1 MSDEQ
6 VSCLVTHHSSLITQP
21 RFEEDEILD
30 ALRQYELMFIVDP
43 DAADDEVTKITD
55 SLKQIV
61 TDQGGTVT
69 KEENLG
75 RRQLAYEIL
84 HRKDGIFLDL
94 EIEGSGRE
102 IAELERRM
110 RVNDRILRYLTVRLD
125 EDRRRAEKFK
135 DKRARKAAKRPFGK
149 GGSAPARGAVAP
161 EFPVE
166 DAYDA

>member
-1 MSDEQ
+1 ME
-6 VSCLVTHHSSLITQP
+6 
-21 RFEEDEILD
+21 

-43 DAADDEVTKITD
+43 DAADDEVAKLTE

-84 HRKDGIFLDL
+84 HKKDGIFVDL

-110 RVNDRILRYLTVRLD
+110 RVSDRILRYLTVRLD
-125 EDRRRAEKFK
+125 EDRRRADKLK
-135 DKRARKAAKRPFGK
+135 DRRARKTAKRPFAAAAT
-149 GGSAPARGAVAP
+149 SRGATAP
-161 EFPVE
+161 EFPAGE
-166 DAYDA
+166 NDEA